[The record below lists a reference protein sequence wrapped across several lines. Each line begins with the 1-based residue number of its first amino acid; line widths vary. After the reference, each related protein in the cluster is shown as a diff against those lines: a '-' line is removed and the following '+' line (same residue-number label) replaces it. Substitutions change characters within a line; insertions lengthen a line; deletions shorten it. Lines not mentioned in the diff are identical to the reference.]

1 MENRIDGAQP
11 KELDLD
17 ALFSA
22 YGDMVYRLALVRTR
36 SAADAEDVTQEVFLR
51 LLRANPAFESEEHQ
65 KAWLIKVT
73 VNCSKTLLGSAF
85 RRHSVSLDAVGE
97 PGTDEPMP
105 DPTVYD
111 AVLKLPQKFRTAVH
125 LYYYESYSVKE
136 IAAAMHASE
145 SAVKSWLFR
154 ARAAL
159 KEELKGAFDD
169 VS

>member
-1 MENRIDGAQP
+1 M
-11 KELDLD
+11 
-17 ALFSA
+17 
-22 YGDMVYRLALVRTR
+22 
-36 SAADAEDVTQEVFLR
+36 
-51 LLRANPAFESEEHQ
+51 
-65 KAWLIKVT
+65 
-73 VNCSKTLLGSAF
+73 
-85 RRHSVSLDAVGE
+85 SLDAVGE

-136 IAAAMHASE
+136 IATAMHASE